1 LGKDQADVDLILTQ
15 PTIGE
20 TAWVQIES
28 KTSQAEL
35 KRLSRS
41 LRRDGSCHR
50 FFFVCHSAAGTLSLP
65 SEPHLHL
72 WTADHLSDTAI
83 EAVYLAG

>member
-1 LGKDQADVDLILTQ
+1 VDLILTQ

-20 TAWVQIES
+20 TAWVQIKS

-35 KRLSRS
+35 NDYLGRF
-41 LRRDGSCHR
+41 RRDGTCHR

-65 SEPHLHL
+65 SEPRLHL
-72 WTADHLSDTAI
+72 WTADHLSDAAI
-83 EAVYLAG
+83 EAGLFDWLTNRTR